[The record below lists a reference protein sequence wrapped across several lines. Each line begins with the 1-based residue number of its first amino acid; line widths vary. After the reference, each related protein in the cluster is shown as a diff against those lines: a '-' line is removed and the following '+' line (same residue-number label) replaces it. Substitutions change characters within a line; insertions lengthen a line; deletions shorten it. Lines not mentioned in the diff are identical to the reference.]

1 MSAVRRLRADLDR
14 VQASSDTL
22 VLGREDL
29 VADGLPEDPNDEA
42 PSGMAPSVAV
52 EVDAHHYALAS
63 LGLVGKIDPDMIHAP
78 VYSNWPA
85 QYRKL
90 DAAMAPVKLLAARR
104 SVDQHVCPGA
114 FRALC
119 FAASGLRWVDIAKRL
134 GVSDKTAKARTILA
148 VKALRQHYRDE
159 DNRPPFANWH
169 NRGVAERLLAPV
181 SDWRVNDVDGREI
194 DATVRQHV
202 HEPAA
207 VAEVGAGAVPQ
218 IGGRSAE

>member
-29 VADGLPEDPNDEA
+29 IADGLPEDPNDEA

-52 EVDAHHYALAS
+52 GVDAHHYALAS

-104 SVDQHVCPGA
+104 SVDRHRLCCQVHSGRCASPR
-114 FRALC
+114 RA
-119 FAASGLRWVDIAKRL
+119 
-134 GVSDKTAKARTILA
+134 
-148 VKALRQHYRDE
+148 Y
-159 DNRPPFANWH
+159 
-169 NRGVAERLLAPV
+169 
-181 SDWRVNDVDGREI
+181 
-194 DATVRQHV
+194 
-202 HEPAA
+202 
-207 VAEVGAGAVPQ
+207 
-218 IGGRSAE
+218 GGWTSRSAWECRIRQPRRAPFSQ